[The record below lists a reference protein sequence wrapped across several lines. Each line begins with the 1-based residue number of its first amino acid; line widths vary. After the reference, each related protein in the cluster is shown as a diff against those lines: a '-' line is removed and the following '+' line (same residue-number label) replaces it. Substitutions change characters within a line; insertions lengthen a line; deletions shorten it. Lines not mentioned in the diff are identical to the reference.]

1 MTQKYFIEY
10 FYTPSGTTVV
20 EKRLADI
27 AKGAIHC
34 IYDRPS
40 LEAFADYLR
49 KQQDLYVAQN
59 KRCRPVEIKLRFSD
73 GNSLGP
79 GTGLS
84 IGKIFAKISDAEM
97 EILAEPNEDEVAEKA
112 EKAREQVIL
121 YRKDRLVEHLRDIV
135 DAVNESAADDP
146 YTRGQRWAFNSVL
159 KEVETDMVSEA
170 EVRPDE
176 LFVAAKDLLD
186 EVRKYTIGAGYRTQ
200 LLNAAARLKKVLRE

>member
-1 MTQKYFIEY
+1 MAQKYFIEY

-49 KQQDLYVAQN
+49 KQQDLYIAQN
-59 KRCRPVEIKLRFSD
+59 KRCRPVEIKLCFSD
-73 GNSLGP
+73 VNSLGP

-84 IGKIFAKISDAEM
+84 IGKISVVISDAEK
-97 EILAEPNEDEVAEKA
+97 EILAGSKEYE
-112 EKAREQVIL
+112 
-121 YRKDRLVEHLRDIV
+121 
-135 DAVNESAADDP
+135 AAIC
-146 YTRGQRWAFNSVL
+146 Q
-159 KEVETDMVSEA
+159 
-170 EVRPDE
+170 DE
-176 LFVAAKDLLD
+176 LVSTSKNLLD
-186 EVRKYTIGAGYRTQ
+186 EVRKYTMGAGNRTQ

>member
-1 MTQKYFIEY
+1 MAQKYFIEY

-27 AKGAIHC
+27 ARGAIHC

-49 KQQDLYVAQN
+49 KQQDLYIAQN

-84 IGKIFAKISDAEM
+84 IGKISVMISDAER
-97 EILAEPNEDEVAEKA
+97 EILAGPNEGEAT

-121 YRKDRLVEHLRDIV
+121 YRKDRLVEHLRDI
-135 DAVNESAADDP
+135 AESESGTAEDP
-146 YTRGQRWAFNSVL
+146 YTRGKRRAYNDVL
-159 KEVETDMVSEA
+159 QEVETDMIPEA
-170 EVRPDE
+170 SICPDE
-176 LFVAAKDLLD
+176 LFAASKDLLD
-186 EVRKYTIGAGYRTQ
+186 EVQKYTSGAGYRTQ
-200 LLNAAARLKKVLRE
+200 LLNAAARLKKALRE